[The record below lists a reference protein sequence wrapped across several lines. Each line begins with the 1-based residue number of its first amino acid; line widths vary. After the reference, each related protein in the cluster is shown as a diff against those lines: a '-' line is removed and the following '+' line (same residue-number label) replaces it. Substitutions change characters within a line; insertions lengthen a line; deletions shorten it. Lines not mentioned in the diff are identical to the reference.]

1 MPTEKQISANRANA
15 ERSTGPKTIAGKLK
29 SSRNAYR
36 HGLSIPSR
44 LSEAQLEKVKVLAH
58 ALVGDD
64 ASEAHQLAASRL
76 AKALVELALVR
87 TVRTEFFAKID
98 VTNSSIKIFKR
109 LLDLDRYERVAQ
121 TNRKRATSELDNQ
134 KFETHFFN
142 KTKPIS
148 SSARTISESQSK
160 DEFIPSA

>member
-98 VTNSSIKIFKR
+98 VTYSGIKDFKR

-121 TNRKRATSELDNQ
+121 TKRRRAANELEQPEIRDP
-134 KFETHFFN
+134 FF
-142 KTKPIS
+142 
-148 SSARTISESQSK
+148 
-160 DEFIPSA
+160 